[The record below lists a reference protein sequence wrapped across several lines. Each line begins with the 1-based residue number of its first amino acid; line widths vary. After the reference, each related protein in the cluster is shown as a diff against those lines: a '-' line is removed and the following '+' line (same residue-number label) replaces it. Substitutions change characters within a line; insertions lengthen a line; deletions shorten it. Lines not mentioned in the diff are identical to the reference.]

1 MGESR
6 EKGKRQQIAWSCT
19 VEGMFWVKKGE
30 ERGRQGKVQREGST
44 GEGAKVGGRK
54 EGRKRG
60 KGGERNRG
68 KQKEGRRMCCNGGGE
83 KKRENG
89 RRETSYDS
97 AWSPIRPS
105 VFHII
110 LSDLHWS

>member
-6 EKGKRQQIAWSCT
+6 EKGERQQIAWSCT

-60 KGGERNRG
+60 KGGE
-68 KQKEGRRMCCNGGGE
+68 